1 VPKWHNQMPKPA
13 GLIPTVECSDSEN
26 TDTLKE
32 VVYFPSCAT
41 RVLGAGPNAED
52 KRSVMAVMFSVLE
65 KSGYNIIVPNNVDSQ
80 CCGMAFESKGQ
91 FEAANQKA
99 NDLNSL
105 LLAASDNGRIPIV
118 CDVSPCLLRM
128 KESLD
133 PRLELHEQVGFLST
147 HVMPNLTVKKKL
159 GKIALHVTCST
170 TRMGL
175 ADSFVQLAHQL
186 ADEVVIPPDI
196 TCCGFAGDKGF
207 STPELNA
214 SALKTLAKAVEG
226 CEVGYSNSRT
236 CEIGLS
242 EHSGIEYQSIVYL
255 VDQLAH

>member
-1 VPKWHNQMPKPA
+1 
-13 GLIPTVECSDSEN
+13 
-26 TDTLKE
+26 
-32 VVYFPSCAT
+32 
-41 RVLGAGPNAED
+41 
-52 KRSVMAVMFSVLE
+52 
-65 KSGYNIIVPNNVDSQ
+65 
-80 CCGMAFESKGQ
+80 
-91 FEAANQKA
+91 
-99 NDLNSL
+99 
-105 LLAASDNGRIPIV
+105 
-118 CDVSPCLLRM
+118 
-128 KESLD
+128 
-133 PRLELHEQVGFLST
+133 
-147 HVMPNLTVKKKL
+147 MPNLTVKKKL

-255 VDQLAH
+255 VDQLSESSRA